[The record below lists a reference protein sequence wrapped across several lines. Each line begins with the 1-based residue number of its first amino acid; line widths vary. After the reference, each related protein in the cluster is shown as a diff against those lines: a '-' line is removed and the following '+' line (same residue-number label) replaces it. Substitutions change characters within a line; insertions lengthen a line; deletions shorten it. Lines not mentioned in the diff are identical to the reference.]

1 MGKNILH
8 CLSLVVT
15 VAAALFLSGCGG
27 NAKEQERQRREAED
41 MVYEAYLAKDYPR
54 IIELVDSFKPLGYF
68 SEGKAC
74 YWLGYAYD
82 RMMQKRMAEL
92 YWKTGIAAVENST
105 DDEDVRV
112 YAGITNRLTGLLNTW
127 TEYEAALKVAI
138 PATERL
144 KSLGR
149 DTTSEY
155 NNMLIYIGCCQSR
168 LGLSDDNTFNSL
180 EEAYNAQ
187 INNIKKHPNAVSY
200 RDAIIGVINISYN
213 YLEIADYE
221 KARLWLERMSQL
233 IVGYEKQA
241 DARPDYAEKQWA
253 RYNIYLARALE
264 GLERKD
270 EAAEAYRLFCQTEF
284 FQTAE
289 GKILASDYLRLAG
302 RWQDAADNFGS
313 MDELMKAFGT
323 SYSLENIQKMLLK
336 KYEVNLKA
344 GRIDTARA
352 VSMAITERL
361 DSAIT
366 LSRSAEA
373 REEAAVHQKELE
385 MTAENERYVRQ
396 RHIGRLIGM
405 SATILFLL
413 IYIIVRHRM
422 GARLAKA
429 HNELKTAY
437 DQLEETTTAKERME
451 SELRIARDIQMS
463 MVPSVFPCVE
473 GIDMYASMT
482 PAKEV
487 GGDLYNFLQ
496 KDDKLYFCI
505 GDVSGKGVPASLF
518 MTLATHGF
526 LALASAGRTPAEIA
540 TRMNA
545 ELSINNEMG
554 MFVTMF
560 ICMYDLKQGRLE
572 YCNAGHNPPIIGNAE
587 GQYAFLDV
595 KESNAPIG
603 LWPSL
608 EYVGEDMDLPCDNIN
623 MILLYTDG
631 LNEAENR
638 RQEQYGEDR
647 IIQLMASHTS
657 QSTHDMIEALKTDTD
672 EFRDGAE
679 QNDDLTMLAFRVTR

>member
-1 MGKNILH
+1 M
-8 CLSLVVT
+8 S
-15 VAAALFLSGCGG
+15 
-27 NAKEQERQRREAED
+27 
-41 MVYEAYLAKDYPR
+41 
-54 IIELVDSFKPLGYF
+54 
-68 SEGKAC
+68 
-74 YWLGYAYD
+74 
-82 RMMQKRMAEL
+82 
-92 YWKTGIAAVENST
+92 
-105 DDEDVRV
+105 
-112 YAGITNRLTGLLNTW
+112 TW

-144 KSLGR
+144 KSLGC

-233 IVGYEKQA
+233 IDGYEKQT

-270 EAAEAYRLFCQTEF
+270 EAAEAYRLFCQSDF

-313 MDELMKAFGT
+313 MDELMKVFGT

-352 VSMAITERL
+352 VSMAIAERL

-405 SATILFLL
+405 ATLIAFLL

-429 HNELKTAY
+429 HNDLKAAY

-463 MVPSVFPCVE
+463 MVPSVFPSVE
-473 GIDMYASMT
+473 GLDMYASMT

-487 GGDLYNFLQ
+487 GGDLYNFLR
-496 KDDKLYFCI
+496 KGDKFYFCI

-518 MTLATHGF
+518 MTLATRGF
-526 LALASAGRTPAEIA
+526 LTLASTGRKAAEIA
-540 TRMNA
+540 TWMNK
-545 ELSINNEMG
+545 ELSKDNEMG

-560 ICMYDLKQGRLE
+560 ICMYDLKQGRIE
-572 YCNAGHNPPIIGNAE
+572 YCNAGHNPPVIGNAE

-595 KESNAPIG
+595 KEANAPIG
-603 LWPSL
+603 LWPDL
-608 EYVGEDMDLPCDNIN
+608 EYVGEEMDLPSGGI
-623 MILLYTDG
+623 MLLYTDG

-638 RQEQYGEDR
+638 QQEQYGEDR
-647 IIQLMASHTS
+647 IIQLMTSHASLS
-657 QSTHDMIEALKTDTD
+657 MRDIIEALKADTD
-672 EFRDGAE
+672 QFRDGAE
-679 QNDDLTMLAFRVTR
+679 QNDDLTMLAFRITNRQ

>member
-1 MGKNILH
+1 MSKKTLR
-8 CLSLVVT
+8 CLTLVVT
-15 VAAALFLSGCGG
+15 VTAALFLLGCGG
-27 NAKEQERQRREAED
+27 NSKEQERLCREAED
-41 MVYEAYLAKDYPR
+41 MVYEAYMAKDYPR
-54 IIELVDSFKPLGYF
+54 IIELVDSIKPLGNF

-112 YAGITNRLTGLLNTW
+112 YAGIANRLTGLLSTW

-155 NNMLIYIGCCQSR
+155 TNMLIYIGCSQSR
-168 LGLSDDNTFNSL
+168 LGLSDDKTDNRL
-180 EEAYNAQ
+180 EEAYIAH
-187 INNIKKHPNAVSY
+187 IYNIHKHPNAISF
-200 RDAIIGVINISYN
+200 RDAIVGVINISYN
-213 YLEIADYE
+213 YLEIADYK
-221 KARLWLERMSQL
+221 KAVLWLERLNQL
-233 IVGYEKQA
+233 IDGYEKQA
-241 DARPDYAEKQWA
+241 DARPDYSNKQRA

-264 GLERKD
+264 GMGRKD
-270 EAAEAYRLFCQTEF
+270 EAAEAYRLFCQTDF

-313 MDELMKAFGT
+313 LDEMMKEFGT

-336 KYEVNLKA
+336 KYEVNKKA

-352 VSMAITERL
+352 VSISITERL

-385 MTAENERYVRQ
+385 MTAENERNIRQ
-396 RHIGRLIGM
+396 RHITQLIAM
-405 SATILFLL
+405 TAIVVLL
-413 IYIIVRHRM
+413 IIYIIVRHRM
-422 GARLAKA
+422 GARLEKA

-451 SELRIARDIQMS
+451 SELRIACDIQMS
-463 MVPSVFPCVE
+463 MVPSTFPDYE
-473 GIDMYASMT
+473 GLDMYASMT

-487 GGDLYNFLQ
+487 GGDLYGYHLEG
-496 KDDKLYFCI
+496 DKLYFAL

-518 MTLATHGF
+518 MAQATRLF
-526 LALASAGRTPAEIA
+526 LTHATQGMMPAEIC
-540 TRMNA
+540 T
-545 ELSINNEMG
+545 SINKALAGEDNVNA

-560 ICMYDLKQGRLE
+560 IGLLDLKTGHLDF
-572 YCNAGHNPPIIGNAE
+572 CNAGHNAPVLGGGE
-587 GQYAFLDV
+587 LGGEFLDMLP
-595 KESNAPIG
+595 NAPIG
-603 LWPSL
+603 LWPGL
-608 EYVGEDMDLPCDNIN
+608 EYEGEELDSIKGRQLFI
-623 MILLYTDG
+623 YTDG

-638 RQEQYGEDR
+638 QQEQFGDDR
-647 IIQLMASHTS
+647 LLEILRAIHYENARQV
-657 QSTHDMIEALKTDTD
+657 IEAIEAEVEKH
-672 EFRDGAE
+672 RDGAE
-679 QNDDLTMLAFRVTR
+679 PNDDLTMMCIKL